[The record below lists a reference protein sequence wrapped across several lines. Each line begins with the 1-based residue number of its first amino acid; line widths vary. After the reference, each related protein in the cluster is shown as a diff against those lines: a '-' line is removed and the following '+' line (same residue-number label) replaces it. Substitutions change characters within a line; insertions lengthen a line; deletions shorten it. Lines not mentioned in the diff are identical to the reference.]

1 MTRRNTG
8 NRLAFVRGPGNLPHR
23 GNSSAKM
30 GSGLGLSQA
39 FGVARQSGG
48 DSAISSTVG
57 EGTTVEIYLPRSVAK
72 PLSSRDRPR
81 TTEST
86 AKRGMM
92 VLVAEDQPDLREVAV
107 AHLEAFGYEVI
118 QAANGRTAL
127 GLIGDGTE
135 IDLMIADYAMAEM
148 NGIALAE
155 AARARRPDLPI
166 VIMTGY
172 SDISAIDAPIP
183 NALLL
188 KKPYRLAD
196 LAASVQSALWPE
208 SGSDGAKVVSLPRQ
222 RVRQRGA

>member
-1 MTRRNTG
+1 
-8 NRLAFVRGPGNLPHR
+8 
-23 GNSSAKM
+23 M

-148 NGIALAE
+148 NGIELAE

-172 SDISAIDAPIP
+172 CDSSAIDAQIP

-188 KKPYRLAD
+188 KKPYRPAD
-196 LAASVQSALWPE
+196 LAGSVQSALWPE

>member
-107 AHLEAFGYEVI
+107 AHLEAFG
-118 QAANGRTAL
+118 
-127 GLIGDGTE
+127 
-135 IDLMIADYAMAEM
+135 
-148 NGIALAE
+148 
-155 AARARRPDLPI
+155 
-166 VIMTGY
+166 
-172 SDISAIDAPIP
+172 
-183 NALLL
+183 
-188 KKPYRLAD
+188 
-196 LAASVQSALWPE
+196 
-208 SGSDGAKVVSLPRQ
+208 
-222 RVRQRGA
+222 